1 MYCEVDRQ
9 KEKEKKGKREASVN
23 IWEIQCSSTDLEKTT
38 AERNQ
43 VEGLVEQP
51 GAFRVLLG
59 NFISFLKN

>member
-43 VEGLVEQP
+43 VEGLVEQA
-51 GAFRVLLG
+51 GDFRILLG

>member
-43 VEGLVEQP
+43 VEGLVEQA